1 MNKNGQIQYQKNK
14 IIIDEVRRMQ
24 IPPAIM
30 GQFIELEG
38 EIFIT
43 LAKSKIQDDTGNL
56 RNSIGFINRSSR
68 GKYPSTRLIGAR
80 VYGGFKGYH
89 AHLLEYGTVK
99 REYKSK
105 FSGKSHYTGSGPA
118 KPFMRPAYDE
128 GRAPFIEG
136 VTKRVEKYI
145 KEMAIKAGIETK

>member
-1 MNKNGQIQYQKNK
+1 MKSSNKLYYPKNK
-14 IIIDEVRRMQ
+14 VIIDELRKLQV
-24 IPPAIM
+24 PAVNM
-30 GQFIELEG
+30 GQFLELEG
-38 EIFIT
+38 EIFVR
-43 LAKSKIQDDTGNL
+43 LAKSKIQDNTGNL

-105 FSGKSHYTGSGPA
+105 NNKSHYTGSSPA

-128 GRAPFIEG
+128 GKQQFIQG
-136 VTKRVEKYI
+136 VTLRVEKYI
-145 KEMAIKAGIETK
+145 KNIATKAGIEIK